1 MGWRWSA
8 EDARV
13 SGALGVRGYVIP
25 GAEGPGGR
33 HVPSRLF
40 QKEEKRETSE
50 GFKQAINAT
59 LFICFNFL
67 SKM

>member
-13 SGALGVRGYVIP
+13 RGALGVRGYVVVP

-33 HVPSRLF
+33 EVPSRPF
-40 QKEEKRETSE
+40 KRKRKE
-50 GFKQAINAT
+50 NV
-59 LFICFNFL
+59 
-67 SKM
+67 